1 MSSVCK
7 GSQKKK
13 MFQVSILLSEL
24 IKSDHVRGSSS
35 SSREQTLHCHQNY
48 AYMYMKQ
55 QFKENLEQAVK
66 RLPFNRK
73 LSNLSKT
80 ILGEKQQIEK
90 NRIES
95 IKKANLQ
102 NLTLKTSDSTPK
114 HLQENIDFLT
124 KLEDRRIRALG
135 R

>member
-1 MSSVCK
+1 
-7 GSQKKK
+7 
-13 MFQVSILLSEL
+13 
-24 IKSDHVRGSSS
+24 
-35 SSREQTLHCHQNY
+35 
-48 AYMYMKQ
+48 MKQ
-55 QFKENLEQAVK
+55 QFKENLEKAVK
-66 RLPFNRK
+66 RLPFNHK
-73 LSNLSKT
+73 LSNRSKT

>member
-1 MSSVCK
+1 
-7 GSQKKK
+7 
-13 MFQVSILLSEL
+13 
-24 IKSDHVRGSSS
+24 
-35 SSREQTLHCHQNY
+35 
-48 AYMYMKQ
+48 MKQ

-95 IKKANLQ
+95 IKKSQSPESN
-102 NLTLKTSDSTPK
+102 
-114 HLQENIDFLT
+114 T
-124 KLEDRRIRALG
+124 KNK
-135 R
+135 